1 MLLATEMS
9 QPLKISTARLNP
21 PKHIPWPGRKALGRD
36 GAQER
41 ALALFPPSTFR
52 YGYWK
57 HNMCLKIDYSLK
69 RAGVGEQ
76 RNLRRSSAALM
87 VSDRG
92 RSVLRRAADG
102 CPASTGSDVRH
113 LTKASCVQ
121 GR

>member
-21 PKHIPWPGRKALGRD
+21 PKLIPWPGRKALGRD

-57 HNMCLKIDYSLK
+57 HNVPENRL
-69 RAGVGEQ
+69 
-76 RNLRRSSAALM
+76 
-87 VSDRG
+87 
-92 RSVLRRAADG
+92 
-102 CPASTGSDVRH
+102 
-113 LTKASCVQ
+113 
-121 GR
+121 